1 MAECAV
7 IAFETLSFPPIS
19 AWDNSNL
26 GLLFSLA
33 QLILRK
39 RVLETYM
46 FLVRRIK
53 SVPFGLVGILI
64 TSAIKSSLTHAF
76 ALRILINLA
85 RRHVGAILL
94 VLVAEL
100 GYYGSQIWSNCGL
113 RLRGLGNN
121 RRWLLHLI
129 LGIHDRQ
136 EFLKVDALSGWRL
149 RRWKLRHLRQL

>member
-1 MAECAV
+1 
-7 IAFETLSFPPIS
+7 
-19 AWDNSNL
+19 
-26 GLLFSLA
+26 
-33 QLILRK
+33 
-39 RVLETYM
+39 M
-46 FLVRRIK
+46 FLVRCIK